1 MLRHRSES
9 TTRFRKKKRDK
20 NETRMRGFIHK
31 LLRES
36 CCGFF
41 VFFGGRGCFCFLSFF
56 FPRLQGEN
64 EEIWSASEL
73 RLSRKKQIL
82 TKIRGAD

>member
-9 TTRFRKKKRDK
+9 TMGFRKKKRDK
-20 NETRMRGFIHK
+20 NETRMRRFIHNYLERVVVLK
-31 LLRES
+31 
-36 CCGFF
+36 GGWGWGG
-41 VFFGGRGCFCFLSFF
+41 VFFCHFL

>member
-1 MLRHRSES
+1 MLQHRSES
-9 TTRFRKKKRDK
+9 TTGFWKKKRDK

-36 CCGFF
+36 CCFEGGGCFF
-41 VFFGGRGCFCFLSFF
+41 VKKN